1 VNHVKKASVQPH
13 GRGLDIDVTLA
24 NASFDVP
31 ARIDR
36 SLSEIGNS
44 ELAPGFSRH
53 GDRIS
58 RIEYNAPAT
67 RLPLHAMGQR
77 PIHALPDSV
86 TELPVMALA
95 DDIAE
100 ALSTRDVLLRAEP
113 GAGKSTGLPLA
124 LLSSDTL
131 AGQILL
137 LEPRRLAAR
146 SVAARL
152 AAHLGEK
159 IGQRIGLRM
168 RADTRV
174 SRHTRLTVVT
184 EGVLTRILQDDPE
197 LTGIAL
203 VIFDEFHERS
213 LHADVGLA
221 LTLEVQQA
229 LRRDLRLLLMSATL
243 DAAPLSERLQDVA
256 RFQCAVR
263 QNTVEI
269 LWTGESSG
277 ALDVRVQ
284 NTVLNALDRHAGDIL
299 VFLPGVAEITRCAR
313 LLRPRLPVAVDVHVL
328 HGGVG
333 AAEQRGATAPAV
345 PARRRVILSTSL
357 AETSITIDGVRIVV
371 DSGLERRG
379 TIDTGTGGQR
389 LETVM
394 ASQAS
399 ATQRAGRAGRTS
411 PGVCYR
417 LWSESGHARRVAHWQ
432 AEIHR
437 ADLAPLVLELGLWGA
452 AGADDLAWL
461 EPPPP
466 ASIARAQGLLTRLGL
481 WCEGRLT
488 SAGRTVAALPVH
500 PRLGSM
506 LVWGADHGAGRLAC
520 RIAAVLDDQ
529 TRGTSS
535 VDLEPLL
542 NGTPTSTQDRRARQL
557 ERLLGRGD
565 TRGRSMPAAVLLA
578 RAYPDWIARRRL
590 GDTPTYRLACG
601 TGVVMSADDA
611 LAHAPW
617 LVVAELGGAGRQLR
631 IFKALALDIDELQRH
646 SPEYV
651 HAVKHIDW
659 DDKRQRVVAEHRR
672 MLGHLVIDARPVH
685 DIPNDDRATSLLAGI
700 RRLGLACL
708 PWDATCREWQARV
721 TLMSTLSIDGQ
732 EPAWP
737 AVDDDALM
745 ASLDEW
751 LLPWLS
757 GVGSIKALRQLNLHQ
772 ALNAM
777 LDYRQQ
783 QRLDEWLP
791 TRYTVPSGSRI
802 ALSYLQ
808 SGAPVL
814 SVRLQEMLGCAE
826 NPAVAKGRIPLKVE
840 LLSPAHRPVQVTT
853 DLKNFWTNSYPAVKK
868 DMAGRYPKHVWPD
881 DPANARPTTR
891 TRRTYRPHGTERN
904 KE

>member
-1 VNHVKKASVQPH
+1 
-13 GRGLDIDVTLA
+13 
-24 NASFDVP
+24 
-31 ARIDR
+31 
-36 SLSEIGNS
+36 
-44 ELAPGFSRH
+44 
-53 GDRIS
+53 
-58 RIEYNAPAT
+58 
-67 RLPLHAMGQR
+67 
-77 PIHALPDSV
+77 
-86 TELPVMALA
+86 MALA
-95 DDIAE
+95 NDIAE

-124 LLSSDTL
+124 LLLSETL
-131 AGQILL
+131 AGRIIL

-152 AAHLGEK
+152 SAHLGERT
-159 IGQRIGLRM
+159 GQRIGLRM
-168 RADTRV
+168 RGETRV
-174 SRHTRLTVVT
+174 SERTRLTVVT
-184 EGVLTRILQDDPE
+184 EGVLTRIIQDDPE

-203 VIFDEFHERS
+203 IIFDEFHERS

-221 LTLEVQQA
+221 LALEVQQA
-229 LRRDLRLLLMSATL
+229 LRGDLRLLLMSATL
-243 DAAPLSERLQDVA
+243 DAAPLSERLRDVA
-256 RFQCAVR
+256 HFQCAVR
-263 QNTVEI
+263 QHPVDI

-277 ALDVRVQ
+277 ALEVRVQ
-284 NTVLNALDRHAGDIL
+284 DTVLNALDRHVGDVL
-299 VFLPGVAEITRCAR
+299 VFLPGVAEIMRCAR
-313 LLRPRLPVAVDVHVL
+313 LLKPRLPDSVDVHVL

-333 AAEQRGATAPAV
+333 AVEQGRATAPAV
-345 PARRRVILSTSL
+345 PDRRRVILSTSL

-379 TIDTGTGGQR
+379 TVDTATGGQR

-394 ASQAS
+394 ASRAS

-417 LWSESGHARRVAHWQ
+417 LWSEDGHARRAAHWQ

-452 AGADDLAWL
+452 SGADDLSWL

-466 ASIARAQGLLTRLGL
+466 ASIARAHDLLTRLGL
-481 WCEGRLT
+481 WHEGQLT

-500 PRLGSM
+500 PRLGRM
-506 LVWGADHGAGRLAC
+506 LVWGADNGARHLAC
-520 RIAAVLDDQ
+520 RMAAVLDDRA
-529 TRGTSS
+529 RGTSS

-542 NGTPTSTQDRRARQL
+542 SDTLTSSLDRRAHQL
-557 ERLLGRGD
+557 ERLLGR
-565 TRGRSMPAAVLLA
+565 RGTPRQPIPAAVLLA
-578 RAYPDWIARRRL
+578 QAFPDWIARRRP
-590 GDTPTYRLACG
+590 GNTPTYRLACG
-601 TGVVMSADDA
+601 AGVIMSADDA

-617 LVVAELGGAGRQLR
+617 LAVAELGGSGQQLR
-631 IFKALALDIDELQRH
+631 VFKALALDIHELQRY
-646 SPEYV
+646 SPECIV
-651 HAVKHIDW
+651 TVEHVDW
-659 DDKRQRVVAEHRR
+659 DDGQQRVIAEHRR
-672 MLGHLVIDARPVH
+672 MLGQLIIDARPLH
-685 DIPNDDRATSLLAGI
+685 DIPSEDRATGLLKGI
-700 RRLGLACL
+700 RRLGLSCL
-708 PWDATCREWQARV
+708 PWDAPCREWQARV
-721 TLMSTLSIDGQ
+721 ERMRALSLDGE

-745 ASLDEW
+745 ASLDDW

-757 GVGSIKALRQLNLHQ
+757 GVGSIKALRQLNLQQ

-783 QRLDEWLP
+783 RRLDEWLP

-808 SGAPVL
+808 PGPPVL

-840 LLSPAHRPVQVTT
+840 LLSPARRPVQITT
-853 DLKNFWTNSYPAVKK
+853 DLKNFWTNSYPAVRK

-881 DPANARPTTR
+881 DPVNAQPTTR
-891 TRRTYRPHGTERN
+891 TRRPHRPRDAG
-904 KE
+904 

>member
-1 VNHVKKASVQPH
+1 
-13 GRGLDIDVTLA
+13 
-24 NASFDVP
+24 
-31 ARIDR
+31 
-36 SLSEIGNS
+36 
-44 ELAPGFSRH
+44 
-53 GDRIS
+53 
-58 RIEYNAPAT
+58 
-67 RLPLHAMGQR
+67 MGQR
-77 PIHALPDSV
+77 PIHTLPDSV
-86 TELPVMALA
+86 TDLPVMALA

-152 AAHLGEK
+152 AAHLGEET
-159 IGQRIGLRM
+159 GQRIGLRM

-213 LHADVGLA
+213 LQADVGLA

-229 LRRDLRLLLMSATL
+229 LRSDLRLLLMSATL
-243 DAAPLSERLQDVA
+243 DAAPLSERLRGVA
-256 RFQCAVR
+256 HFQCAVR
-263 QNTVEI
+263 QHPVEI
-269 LWTGESSG
+269 LWAGESSG

-284 NTVLNALDRHAGDIL
+284 NTVLDALDQHVGDVL
-299 VFLPGVAEITRCAR
+299 VFLPGVAEIMRCAR
-313 LLRPRLPVAVDVHVL
+313 LLKPRLPVAVDVHVL
-328 HGGVG
+328 HSGVG
-333 AAEQRGATAPAV
+333 AAEQRRATAAAV

-417 LWSESGHARRVAHWQ
+417 LWSESGHARRAAHWQ

-437 ADLAPLVLELGLWGA
+437 ADLAPLVLELGLWGTA
-452 AGADDLAWL
+452 DADDLAWL

-500 PRLGSM
+500 PRLGNM
-506 LVWGADHGAGRLAC
+506 LLWGADHGAGRLAC
-520 RIAAVLDDQ
+520 RIAAVLDDR

-535 VDLEPLL
+535 VDLAPLL
-542 NGTPTSTQDRRARQL
+542 SDTPTSIQDRRARQL

-565 TRGRSMPAAVLLA
+565 TRRRSMPAAVLLA
-578 RAYPDWIARRRL
+578 RAYPDWIAQRRP
-590 GDTPTYRLACG
+590 GNTPSYRLACG
-601 TGVVMSADDA
+601 AGVVMSADDA

-631 IFKALALDIDELQRH
+631 IFKALALDIDELQH
-646 SPEYV
+646 YSPECV
-651 HAVKHIDW
+651 DTVRHIDW
-659 DDKRQRVVAEHRR
+659 DDQRQRVVAEHRR
-672 MLGHLVIDARPVH
+672 MLGQLIIDARPVH
-685 DIPNDDRATSLLAGI
+685 DISSDDRVASLLAGI

-721 TLMSTLSIDGQ
+721 TRMSTLSIDGQ

-757 GVGSIKALRQLNLHQ
+757 GVGSIKALQQMNLHQ

-777 LDYRQQ
+777 LDHRQQ
-783 QRLDEWLP
+783 RRLDEWLP

-802 ALSYLQ
+802 ALSYVQ
-808 SGAPVL
+808 PGAPVL

-826 NPAVAKGRIPLKVE
+826 NPAVARGRIPLKVE
-840 LLSPAHRPVQVTT
+840 LLSPAHRPVQITT

-891 TRRTYRPHGTERN
+891 TRRAHRSRGTDQGTT
-904 KE
+904 